1 MRRFFCFMITPLGIF
16 FYFCSV
22 VIEPQCF
29 NRLNFIKVYCLM
41 KKIYVIL
48 AIAALTICA
57 ASCGN
62 KKAKEAAEP
71 VAQEAVEAEKS
82 AEDQIKEAATDA
94 AVDVAKTGI
103 AAGAEAVKNEIKK

>member
-1 MRRFFCFMITPLGIF
+1 
-16 FYFCSV
+16 
-22 VIEPQCF
+22 
-29 NRLNFIKVYCLM
+29 M

-48 AIAALTICA
+48 AVAALTICA

-62 KKAKEAAEP
+62 KKAKEAEP
-71 VAQEAVEAEKS
+71 AAKEVVAKEKS
-82 AEDQIKEAATDA
+82 AQDEVKDAVKDA

>member
-1 MRRFFCFMITPLGIF
+1 MGYFS
-16 FYFCSV
+16 YFCIV
-22 VIEPQCF
+22 AVEPQRF
-29 NRLNFIKVYCLM
+29 NRLIFKVYCLM

-48 AIAALTICA
+48 AVAALMICA

-71 VAQEAVEAEKS
+71 AAQEAVAAEKS
-82 AEDQIKEAATDA
+82 AEDQIKEAATEA